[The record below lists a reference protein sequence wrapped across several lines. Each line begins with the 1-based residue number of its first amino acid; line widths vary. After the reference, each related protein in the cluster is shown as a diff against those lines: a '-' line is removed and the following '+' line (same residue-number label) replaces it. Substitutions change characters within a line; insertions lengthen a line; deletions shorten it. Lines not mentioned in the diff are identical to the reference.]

1 VPRSQREED
10 ALSNLGASNVN
21 VNVNVAGGLSTAGGG
36 SLPVRMNTHM
46 ISKVLTPRAFPAQM
60 PSDATPAEKD
70 AYERDKKA
78 ANTRGFR
85 EFWDAELRASIY
97 VNEFVARNPEW
108 LDTLIDTIKP
118 LHVQLQE
125 KKDEQLRAIL
135 ARSDEREPRF
145 AEIIDQHGAEGAL
158 KYWLGTLAIDP
169 STPATYQLVHVGRR
183 LGETVVMCLKE
194 YFGEAR
200 PSQVCPVIAPMI
212 DPPITPAF
220 PAGHALQS
228 HLISILI
235 KASERVLNQGNTLFV
250 LSRRVAENRTIA
262 GLHYPLDNDAGV
274 EAAEKVFEMLT
285 TEDPQRRCTKFV
297 ALLDAAKKENGPA
310 KKPA

>member
-1 VPRSQREED
+1 MSR
-10 ALSNLGASNVN
+10 LGASNVN
-21 VNVNVAGGLSTAGGG
+21 VNVNVAGGLSSG
-36 SLPVRMNTHM
+36 SGSVPVRMNTHM
-46 ISKVLTPRAFPAQM
+46 ISKVLTPRAFPAQL

-78 ANTRGFR
+78 ANERGFR

-97 VNEFVARNPEW
+97 LNEFVTRNPDW
-108 LDTLIDTIKP
+108 LEILIAAIKP
-118 LHVQLQE
+118 LHAQLQE

-145 AEIIDQHGAEGAL
+145 AEIIDQHGGEGAL

-169 STPATYQLVHVGRR
+169 STPATYQLVHVARR
-183 LGETVVMCLKE
+183 IGEVVVMCLKE
-194 YFGEAR
+194 HFAEGR

-228 HLISILI
+228 HLISTLI
-235 KASERVLNQGNTLFV
+235 KASERALNQDNTLFV

-262 GLHYPLDNDAGV
+262 GLHYPLDNEAGV
-274 EAAEKVFEMLT
+274 EAAEKVFTMLT
-285 TEDPQRRCTKFV
+285 TDDPKRRCPKFF
-297 ALLDAAKKENGPA
+297 ALLDAAKKENKPA
-310 KKPA
+310 KKPSV